1 MEVGRGGAFRWPGW
15 KVGSFDEAISKEV
28 SQRGKKY
35 R

>member
-1 MEVGRGGAFRWPGW
+1 MEVGGGGRIPMAWTE
-15 KVGSFDEAISKEV
+15 GSFDEAISKEV